1 MNNRMEEFIYFFK
14 FSSSVC
20 IGLYLIGNILHL
32 EYKILEEAE
41 VVAAGT
47 TSLTDIHSLPAASQT
62 SYPNFTW
69 LKYWYIAHYALP
81 PPTYTHTKSKMLNHK
96 DRLHSTRGEPQTP
109 SYKRRKVTAREQ
121 LWCGHSALPKPC
133 KEALEPPSPSPGT
146 FWELNWKWKPLWL
159 FLYVSG
165 PVNSHLHRESK
176 EWFPFQNC
184 QKTNVGSIIVK
195 FPFLIQFIELAFVEY
210 LFYQSV
216 GSGNGLRLNQNLL
229 FNDK

>member
-81 PPTYTHTKSKMLNHK
+81 PPHTHTQNQRCWTTRIDCILHEGNH
-96 DRLHSTRGEPQTP
+96 RL
-109 SYKRRKVTAREQ
+109 
-121 LWCGHSALPKPC
+121 LPT
-133 KEALEPPSPSPGT
+133 KEERSL
-146 FWELNWKWKPLWL
+146 
-159 FLYVSG
+159 
-165 PVNSHLHRESK
+165 PVNSCGVAIQH
-176 EWFPFQNC
+176 C
-184 QKTNVGSIIVK
+184 QSHVK
-195 FPFLIQFIELAFVEY
+195 RLLSHPPPAQGH
-210 LFYQSV
+210 SGNWT
-216 GSGNGLRLNQNLL
+216 GSGNHCDCSYMFQAQWTHIYTEKAKSDSHFRTVKRPMLDPLSSNFL
-229 FNDK
+229 F